1 MDIDG
6 VELPSPLLAE
16 AQSMHC
22 VISAVYFST
31 AQGTAPVHPEP
42 LPPVQQRPID
52 WVQDGGTKTHSTYYT
67 LLSVPYNTLFL
78 NPVASK
84 QA

>member
-1 MDIDG
+1 MSMESNCPHLSCLRRSQLIVG
-6 VELPSPLLAE
+6 SAPYILARLKGLH
-16 AQSMHC
+16 Q
-22 VISAVYFST
+22 FT
-31 AQGTAPVHPEP
+31 LT
-42 LPPVQQRPID
+42 LPPVQQRPMD

-78 NPVASK
+78 NAVASK

>member
-1 MDIDG
+1 MSPRSCLLSC
-6 VELPSPLLAE
+6 EHQFTLTLPS
-16 AQSMHC
+16 
-22 VISAVYFST
+22 
-31 AQGTAPVHPEP
+31 
-42 LPPVQQRPID
+42 VQQMPID

-67 LLSVPYNTLFL
+67 LLIVPYNTRFL